1 MAMVVIGTVFV
12 DIKGFPDDLYI
23 PEGRN
28 AGRVEIVHGGVGRN
42 VAEDI
47 ANVELRPRFV
57 GMVDDTAE
65 GAEVLRKLKNHKV
78 NTDYV
83 AVTQDGMGMWLA
95 VFNNGGDIA
104 GSISKRPTS
113 DAMLRMLEEKG
124 DEIFADADSIV
135 IEIDLDKEL
144 IKTVFRYAEK
154 YHKKVYAVVANMSI
168 ASQRRDFLQSI
179 DCFVCNEQEAGIL
192 FVCDFSGLTPEELC
206 EELSRRV
213 VSARIPS
220 MVVTMGSRG
229 AVYADMNGDKGVYP
243 ARKVKVRDTTGAGDA
258 FCAGVAIG
266 LTYGKTMREAVEIG
280 TRLASSVITVS
291 ENVCPRFLP
300 QELGL
305 DVKKEEKSAP
315 NRQLPR
321 MRTLPVLHTCR
332 KGRYGV

>member
-179 DCFVCNEQEAGIL
+179 DCFVCNAREAGIL

-305 DVKKEEKSAP
+305 DVKIEE
-315 NRQLPR
+315 
-321 MRTLPVLHTCR
+321 
-332 KGRYGV
+332 

>member
-113 DAMLRMLEEKG
+113 DAMLRMLEKKG

-144 IKTVFRYAEK
+144 IKTVFKYAEK
-154 YHKKVYAVVANMSI
+154 YHKRVYAVVANMSI

-305 DVKKEEKSAP
+305 DVKIEE
-315 NRQLPR
+315 
-321 MRTLPVLHTCR
+321 
-332 KGRYGV
+332 

>member
-65 GAEVLRKLKNHKV
+65 GAEVLRKLKNNKV

-220 MVVTMGSRG
+220 LVVTMGSRG

-305 DVKKEEKSAP
+305 DVKIEE
-315 NRQLPR
+315 
-321 MRTLPVLHTCR
+321 
-332 KGRYGV
+332 

>member
-113 DAMLRMLEEKG
+113 DAMLQMLEEKG

-144 IKTVFRYAEK
+144 IKTVFKYAEK
-154 YHKKVYAVVANMSI
+154 YHKRVYAVVANMSI

-305 DVKKEEKSAP
+305 DVKIEE
-315 NRQLPR
+315 
-321 MRTLPVLHTCR
+321 
-332 KGRYGV
+332 

>member
-144 IKTVFRYAEK
+144 IKTVFKYAEK
-154 YHKKVYAVVANMSI
+154 YHKRVYAVVANMSI

-305 DVKKEEKSAP
+305 DVKMEE
-315 NRQLPR
+315 
-321 MRTLPVLHTCR
+321 
-332 KGRYGV
+332 

>member
-305 DVKKEEKSAP
+305 DVKIEE
-315 NRQLPR
+315 
-321 MRTLPVLHTCR
+321 
-332 KGRYGV
+332 

>member
-113 DAMLRMLEEKG
+113 DAMLRMLEELAERRFMSK
-124 DEIFADADSIV
+124 IFADADSIV

-179 DCFVCNEQEAGIL
+179 DCFVCNAQEAGIL

-305 DVKKEEKSAP
+305 DVKIEE
-315 NRQLPR
+315 
-321 MRTLPVLHTCR
+321 
-332 KGRYGV
+332 

>member
-154 YHKKVYAVVANMSI
+154 YHKKVYSVVANMSI

-305 DVKKEEKSAP
+305 DVKIEE
-315 NRQLPR
+315 
-321 MRTLPVLHTCR
+321 
-332 KGRYGV
+332 

>member
-113 DAMLRMLEEKG
+113 DAMLRMLEENG

-179 DCFVCNEQEAGIL
+179 DCFVCNAQEAGIL

-305 DVKKEEKSAP
+305 DVKIEE
-315 NRQLPR
+315 
-321 MRTLPVLHTCR
+321 
-332 KGRYGV
+332 